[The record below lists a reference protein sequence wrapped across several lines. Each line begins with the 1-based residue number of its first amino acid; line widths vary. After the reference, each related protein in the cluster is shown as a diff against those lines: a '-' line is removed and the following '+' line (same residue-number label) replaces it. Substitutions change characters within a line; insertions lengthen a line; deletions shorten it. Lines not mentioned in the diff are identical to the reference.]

1 MYDYII
7 VGAGSAGCVLANRLS
22 ADDAARVLL
31 IEAGGPDSAR
41 EIHVPISFS
50 KLFKTV
56 VDWAFYTEEQ
66 PRLNKRKLYWPRG
79 KVLGGSSSIN
89 AMIYIRGNRR
99 DYDRWAQ
106 MGATGWDWNGVE
118 RFFEQSL
125 TDQNVADLC
134 SVNPISEAFVEAATQ
149 AGYARNHDFNGAIQE
164 GFGFYRVT
172 QLNGRRH
179 SAADAFLRPAIMRKN
194 LAVLTGALATG
205 IVMEGAHARGV
216 RYVRNGKAEVARA
229 EREVILAGGAVNSPQ
244 LLLLSGI
251 GGADQLKR
259 FGIEVVVDL
268 PGVGENLQDHPVVS
282 ICYRSK
288 LPVSLANA
296 PRITNLARYLVRQ
309 RGPLTSNVA
318 EAGGFV
324 HTRAGLDRPDLQ
336 FHFAP
341 GFFLEHGFRTVEGH
355 GFTFGP
361 TLVRPESRGW
371 IRLRSADATDQ
382 PLIQPNYLD
391 REEDLQVLVDGVK
404 MAREIARGRA
414 LDPYRGEEIFPGECG
429 DLAEYVRAMLE
440 TLYHPVG
447 TCKMGTDPMAVVDPQ
462 LRVRGVAGLRV
473 VDASVMPEV
482 VSGNTNAPTMMIAE
496 RAAAAIML
504 A

>member
-22 ADDAARVLL
+22 ADNVARVLL

-41 EIHVPISFS
+41 EIHVPITFS
-50 KLFKTV
+50 KLFKTGA
-56 VDWAFYTEEQ
+56 DWAFYTEEQ
-66 PRLNKRKLYWPRG
+66 RRLNNRKLYWPRG

-125 TDQNVADLC
+125 TNVAGLRC
-134 SVNPISEAFVEAATQ
+134 VNPISEAFVEAATQ
-149 AGYARNHDFNGAIQE
+149 AGYARNHDFNGAMQE
-164 GFGFYRVT
+164 GFGVYRVT

-179 SAADAFLRPAIMRKN
+179 SAADAYLRPAMRRKN
-194 LAVLTGALATG
+194 LAVHTGALATG

-216 RYVRNGKAEVARA
+216 RYVRNGKTETARA
-229 EREVILAGGAVNSPQ
+229 EREVVLAGGAVNSPQ

-251 GGADQLKR
+251 GPADQLKR
-259 FGIEVVVDL
+259 LGIKVAVDL
-268 PGVGENLQDHPVVS
+268 PGVGENLQDHPIVP
-282 ICYRSK
+282 ICYRSRV
-288 LPVSLANA
+288 PVSLANA
-296 PRITNLARYLVRQ
+296 TRITNLARYLARR

-324 HTRAGLDRPDLQ
+324 HTRVGLDRPDLQ

-341 GFFLEHGFRTVEGH
+341 GFFLDHGFRTVEGH
-355 GFTFGP
+355 GFSFGP
-361 TLVRPESRGW
+361 TLLRPESRGW
-371 IRLRSADATDQ
+371 IRLRSADPADH
-382 PLIQPNYLD
+382 PLIQPNYL
-391 REEDLQVLVDGVK
+391 EAEADLQVLVDGIK
-404 MAREIARGRA
+404 MAREIARGKA
-414 LDPYRGEEIFPGECG
+414 FDPFRGEEMFFGKSG

-447 TCKMGTDPMAVVDPQ
+447 TCKMGTDPMAVVDPH
-462 LRVRGVAGLRV
+462 LRVRGVVGLRV

-482 VSGNTNAPTMMIAE
+482 ISGNTNAPTMMVAE
-496 RAAAAIML
+496 RGAAAIMS